1 VRLPSLDTTSL
12 ILALTLFASVVAHA
26 GVHYS
31 LGVLAKAQALEALLR
46 EREAASR
53 RGDGRAVLEFE
64 LSDDQRPAPE
74 VRPSTSVDPSAQP
87 PSDAE
92 APDVEQAETEEAR
105 RARLRAER
113 LARARQQ
120 REQASAEAVATAQP
134 EERQPEPEPEPE
146 LQLTPPAPTPP
157 TPPPPPPQQ
166 EEERIAVRQHSEN
179 PDDPPPD
186 TVYIADENNTVEEE
200 TVAEITNLDRD
211 DVETSVGAE
220 LEQPTD
226 PLEEEGNADDETLAE
241 SEDVDGSEERR
252 PTPEEVTRRPR
263 ERPNTE
269 TRAEGRTTAD
279 APADSRAERTPGG
292 DGATGAA
299 AQRQAGVRGRAGG
312 GDPNAGGAAALL
324 AAAQGDW
331 TLRTPGSLG
340 AGGGD
345 GAGGVPIPQREA
357 REGVPRGSTRG
368 QADRGRRPGE
378 RTGRPGPDLTLRY
391 SQLVDIVG
399 EERLAEEREAHF
411 AEQRSRIR
419 GSSSGA
425 NWQQFRAAL
434 ENYMPSVRP
443 GAQTALNA
451 ARSPFATYVAR
462 IHDRLHQTYH
472 DFVQNLPLEAS
483 GPFSDP
489 NLRTLLEIVLNRDGS
504 VHRVGVVR
512 SSGLSMFDYGA
523 YNAVMRGQPYPVAPD
538 EILSGD
544 GRIYMHWDF
553 HRQQPYCHQSHARPY
568 ILPNIGG
575 AREDELPV
583 QQLQDSTLV
592 PSDARVNYGV
602 GGQSADDE
610 ALDDEELDDEELE
623 EDEEGHDHEAEAD
636 PEPPAPRSRGP
647 RL

>member
-1 VRLPSLDTTSL
+1 MRLPSLDTTSL
-12 ILALTLFASVVAHA
+12 VLALTLFASVVAHA

-31 LGVLAKAQALEALLR
+31 LGVLAKAQALEALAR
-46 EREAASR
+46 QQEAAR
-53 RGDGRAVLEFE
+53 RHGERAVLEFE
-64 LSDDQRPAPE
+64 VSDDEEPPAPE
-74 VRPSTSVDPSAQP
+74 VRASTQVDPEAQAA
-87 PSDAE
+87 DVD
-92 APDVEQAETEEAR
+92 APDVETPESEAAR

-113 LARARQQ
+113 RARDQL
-120 REQASAEAVATAQP
+120 EQAEAVAAAQP
-134 EERQPEPEPEPE
+134 TPAERLAEPEPEPEPE
-146 LQLTPPAPTPP
+146 PQITPP
-157 TPPPPPPQQ
+157 TPQPPPPPQQ
-166 EEERIAVRQHSEN
+166 EEQRIAIRQHSDN
-179 PDDPPPD
+179 PDDPPPE
-186 TVYIADENNTVEEE
+186 TSYIADENNTVEEE
-200 TVAEITNLDRD
+200 TVAEVTNLDRD
-211 DVETSVGAE
+211 DTETSVGAALDE
-220 LEQPTD
+220 AAEPMEEQ
-226 PLEEEGNADDETLAE
+226 GNANDADLAE
-241 SEDVDGSEERR
+241 SEDVEGSDERR

-263 ERPNTE
+263 ERPDTQ

-279 APADSRAERTPGG
+279 APPDSRAERTPGG
-292 DGATGAA
+292 DGAAGAVARRIA
-299 AQRQAGVRGRAGG
+299 AQQGRAGG

-324 AAAQGDW
+324 AAANGDW
-331 TLRTPGSLG
+331 TLRAPGSLG

-345 GAGGVPIPQREA
+345 GAGGVPLPQREG
-357 REGVPRGSTRG
+357 REGAERGTTRG
-368 QADRGRRPGE
+368 QADRGRRPGQ

-391 SQLVDIVG
+391 SQLVDVIG
-399 EERLAEEREAHF
+399 EERLAEEREAHY

-419 GSSSGA
+419 GSSPGA

-472 DFVQNLPLEAS
+472 DFVQNLPLDAT
-483 GPFSDP
+483 GPFADP
-489 NLRTLLEIVLNRDGS
+489 NLRTLLEIVLNRDGT

-523 YNAVMRGQPYPVAPD
+523 YNAVMRGQPYPVAPE

-575 AREDELPV
+575 GQADEAPV
-583 QQLQDSTLV
+583 QLLQDTTLV

-602 GGQSADDE
+602 AGQGGDTE
-610 ALDDEELDDEELE
+610 LEDDEEA
-623 EDEEGHDHEAEAD
+623 EEGDHDHDGEAHED
-636 PEPPAPRSRGP
+636 PAPTPPPLSRGP